1 MRGWQVKF
9 ELAEVQSCIF
19 WKRHNKEA
27 GVWSEC
33 KDIVIIEDAELDVGE
48 GEFRISV
55 DTDQG

>member
-19 WKRHNKEA
+19 WERHNKEA

-33 KDIVIIEDAELDVGE
+33 EDIVSIEDAELDVGE
-48 GEFRISV
+48 RESLISV